1 MMMGHDTGHR
11 TAYGSP
17 VRPGALRHGSHQ
29 LRTETMTALRS
40 RTFDLLLGGWTALF
54 GAIIP
59 ALFWADGARL
69 RHVSRLW
76 VAGVMGLLRRVVGL
90 DHVEIGT
97 ANRPAGPCLI
107 VCNHQST
114 WETIAF
120 IRLFP
125 DVAIVAKEELLKI
138 PVFGW
143 YLRHSPMITIDRDSG
158 TQALRRMVEGA
169 KAALAEGRPVLVF
182 PEGTRK
188 DPDTPIDFKRG
199 VELLYGRL
207 DVSVLPVVVNSGRFW
222 GIGRPAKRAGTITV
236 SCLPPLPPG
245 LKSGEMMERA
255 EQAMEAERRRIG

>member
-1 MMMGHDTGHR
+1 MIAAGDRGDD

-17 VRPGALRHGSHQ
+17 KGRLAEPWPQMLRS
-29 LRTETMTALRS
+29 ETMTALRS
-40 RTFDLLLGGWTALF
+40 RTFDVLLGGWTALF

-59 ALFWADGARL
+59 ALLWSDARRL

-76 VAGVMGLLRRVVGL
+76 VAGVMGLLRGVVGL
-90 DHVEIGT
+90 DHVEIGSD
-97 ANRPAGPCLI
+97 NRPAGPCLI

-143 YLRHSPMITIDRDSG
+143 YLRHSPMITIDRESG

-169 KAALAEGRPVLVF
+169 KAALAEGRPVLLF

-188 DPDTPIDFKRG
+188 DPDAPIDFKRG

-207 DVSVLPVVVNSGRFW
+207 DVPVLPVVVNSGRFW
-222 GIGRPAKRAGTITV
+222 GIGRPAKRPGTITV

-255 EQAMEAERRRIG
+255 ERMMEEERRRIG